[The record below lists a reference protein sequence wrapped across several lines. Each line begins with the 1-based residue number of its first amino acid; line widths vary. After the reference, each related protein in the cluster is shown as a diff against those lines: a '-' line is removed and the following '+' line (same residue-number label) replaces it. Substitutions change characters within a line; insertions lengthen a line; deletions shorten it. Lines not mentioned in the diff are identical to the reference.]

1 MNTQSFYYYL
11 RENKLAER
19 TIEENIK
26 DIKRFYAWACEA
38 FSLSPS
44 GRDGEGSGIERINYN
59 ELLLYVQHLKK
70 QELSIHTINIRV
82 NSLRKYYDHL
92 KEEGEIEKNP
102 ARHLHIKGQI
112 KTVTENPL
120 TYTQLETLYNQYIEY
135 SSGKTNQTRNL
146 GLLGLMIWQGLHS
159 GEIAKLKEQ
168 HIKLNEGIIYIPS
181 TRRSNN
187 REIKLDARQIILL
200 HKYLEQR
207 NTIAQ
212 LRPSTSLLRREDGRE
227 VNVHNLVF
235 ALVSELKGINPQI
248 KNAQHIRASV
258 ILHWLKM
265 YDKRTVQYRIG
276 HKWISSVEQ
285 YEVQE
290 LTGLTDQLAK
300 HHPFG

>member
-11 RENKLAER
+11 KDSRLAEK
-19 TIEENIK
+19 TIEGNVKDLIRFESWAKENELT
-26 DIKRFYAWACEA
+26 D
-38 FSLSPS
+38 
-44 GRDGEGSGIERINYN
+44 IERINYN
-59 ELLLYVQHLKK
+59 ELLQYVQHLKK

-92 KEEGEIEKNP
+92 KEEGTIEKNP

-112 KTVTENPL
+112 KKVIENPL
-120 TYTQLETLYNQYIEY
+120 TYLQLETLYNQYAEY
-135 SSGKTNQTRNL
+135 SKEKEYHTRNL
-146 GLLGLMIWQGLHS
+146 VILGLMIWQGLHS
-159 GEIAKLKEQ
+159 GEIEKLKEE

-212 LRPSTSLLRREDGRE
+212 LSPSTSLLRREDGRE

-258 ILHWLKM
+258 LLHWIKM
-265 YDKRTVQYRIG
+265 YGKRQVQYMAG
-276 HKWISSVEQ
+276 HRWISSTQ
-285 YEVQE
+285 NYEVQE
-290 LTGLTDQLAK
+290 LDSLTDLLAK
-300 HHPFG
+300 HHPFS